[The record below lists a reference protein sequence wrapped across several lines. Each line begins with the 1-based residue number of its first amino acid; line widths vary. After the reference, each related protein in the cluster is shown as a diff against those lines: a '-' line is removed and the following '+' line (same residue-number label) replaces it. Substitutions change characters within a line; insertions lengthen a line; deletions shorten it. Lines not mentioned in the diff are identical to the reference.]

1 MENVKLLMI
10 LNQIHHILLLLLI
23 MFLENQSRLE
33 IRSIKNF
40 ELISIL
46 KLGKDGIIDVLH

>member
-1 MENVKLLMI
+1 MI